1 MLIGNK
7 KQLKDQRT
15 IKYEKRK
22 KLADKYRLI
31 FFARFKHMKNNSNE
45 EIKIYIIVNK
55 CKKYKQSVGFEP
67 KSI

>member
-7 KQLKDQRT
+7 KQLEDQRT

-31 FFARFKHMKNNSNE
+31 FLLDLNIWKIIAMKKLKN
-45 EIKIYIIVNK
+45 IL
-55 CKKYKQSVGFEP
+55 
-67 KSI
+67 